1 MNAYLRVAVVA
12 LIGLLVAVPAPA
24 AEVAGVGLD
33 DKASLG
39 GQELS
44 LNGAGVRTRLIFKVY
59 VASLYLPQPAKDL
72 SSVLAKAPRRI
83 QLNLLRTL
91 SADQLVDALN
101 EGLEANNSAEEL
113 SAVKP
118 QIDQLSAIMK
128 AFKEVREK
136 DVVVLDFVDGATR
149 VSWNGQLKGTISGEA
164 FNRALTRV
172 WLGDKPVQ
180 PDLKRA
186 LLGG

>member
-1 MNAYLRVAVVA
+1 VKTYLRLAVVA
-12 LIGLLVAVPAPA
+12 AIVLLVAVPGPA

-33 DKASLG
+33 DKVSLG

-72 SSVLAKAPRRI
+72 ASVLAKSPRRI

-101 EGLEANNSAEEL
+101 EGLEANNSPEEL

-136 DVVVLDFVDGATR
+136 DVVALDFVDGATR

-180 PDLKRA
+180 PDLKQS